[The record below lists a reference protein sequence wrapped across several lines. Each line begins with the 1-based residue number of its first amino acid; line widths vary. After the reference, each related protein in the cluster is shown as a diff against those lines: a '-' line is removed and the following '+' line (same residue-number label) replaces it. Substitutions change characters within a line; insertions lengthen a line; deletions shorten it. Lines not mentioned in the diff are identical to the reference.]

1 MVQVCEVGLR
11 SALKTISTS
20 KLSFEAFS
28 FYLPKFLFVCGL
40 VGWNDEGEAAAT
52 MRFESSIFSIYHVF
66 CMLFCE
72 IFYCCTLPCSR
83 CIATHVSCTN
93 RWLRLFR
100 QSSD

>member
-1 MVQVCEVGLR
+1 VGQVCEVGLR

-52 MRFESSIFSIYHVF
+52 MRFESSVFSIYHVCF
-66 CMLFCE
+66 ACYFVKCFIDVHSPVLGALQR
-72 IFYCCTLPCSR
+72 T
-83 CIATHVSCTN
+83 
-93 RWLRLFR
+93 
-100 QSSD
+100 